1 MRIGIIGP
9 TGAGKSSLAKKLA
22 THFHATYVEESVE
35 KNEYLPYFYQDRDT
49 FALLT
54 QNAFYG
60 SLFLSLWKTRDVK
73 NLICDSTLFNN
84 LVHTEILRLDGILSA
99 AEVAVTLSVAEQHLK
114 RIPDFDLHIVL
125 VRTPEQLR
133 ERLEKYGR
141 PYEKKETEFFHQ
153 QNQVYYDTVRR
164 IFQNYKIAPQHI
176 LWLPV
181 NDLDDPKEF
190 AHIVELVETAL
201 KAL

>member
-9 TGAGKSSLAKKLA
+9 TGAGKSALAKKLA
-22 THFHATYVEESVE
+22 AHFHLTYVEEPVE
-35 KNEYLPYFYQDRDT
+35 KNEYLPFFYQDRDT
-49 FALLT
+49 FALLS

-60 SLFLSLWKTRDVK
+60 SLFLSLWKTRDNQNIV
-73 NLICDSTLFNN
+73 CDSTLYNN
-84 LVHTEILRLDGILSA
+84 LVHTEILRLEGILSA

-114 RIPDFDLHIVL
+114 RIPGFDLEIVL

-133 ERLEKYGR
+133 ERIAKYGR
-141 PYEKKETEFFHQ
+141 PFEKKEAEYFDY
-153 QNQVYYDTVRR
+153 QNQVFYDTVRR
-164 IFQNYKIAPQHI
+164 ILQNYKVSTKQIV
-176 LWLPV
+176 WLPV

-190 AHIVELVETAL
+190 ASIVERVEAAY